1 MSHKIAKAQRKAER
15 HVATPNDMH
24 LLIIESNRQRRRAD
38 AHKLKVVGKPH
49 SRSAA
54 TKVKGKVRQAKDL
67 LRRGPLIVERPIR
80 ALWRGMFKK
89 GRCGAGRVRS
99 AATSAG
105 RRPRWTRLRNDC
117 ARRDHLHQKPGGA
130 DQQGVS
136 RPAIRS
142 PSPRSPSG

>member
-24 LLIIESNRQRRRAD
+24 LLIIEPPAPSRRRAD

-49 SRSAA
+49 SRSAS
-54 TKVKGKVRQAKDL
+54 TKVKDKVRQAKDL

-89 GRCGAGRVRS
+89 DVAVPVEFIRRYMRWS
-99 AATSAG
+99 KSEMDAAA
-105 RRPRWTRLRNDC
+105 
-117 ARRDHLHQKPGGA
+117 Q
-130 DQQGVS
+130 
-136 RPAIRS
+136 
-142 PSPRSPSG
+142 

>member
-49 SRSAA
+49 SRSAS
-54 TKVKGKVRQAKDL
+54 TKVKDKVRQTKDL

-80 ALWRGMFKK
+80 ALWRTKFNLTNPGPVPPLFRKNYTRWSKSEMD
-89 GRCGAGRVRS
+89 
-99 AATSAG
+99 AAA
-105 RRPRWTRLRNDC
+105 
-117 ARRDHLHQKPGGA
+117 Q
-130 DQQGVS
+130 
-136 RPAIRS
+136 
-142 PSPRSPSG
+142 

>member
-38 AHKLKVVGKPH
+38 AHKLKIVGKPH
-49 SRSAA
+49 KRSAA
-54 TKVKGKVRQAKDL
+54 TKVKGKVRQAEDL

-89 GRCGAGRVRS
+89 DVAVPAEFIRRYIRWSKAEMD
-99 AATSAG
+99 AAA
-105 RRPRWTRLRNDC
+105 
-117 ARRDHLHQKPGGA
+117 Q
-130 DQQGVS
+130 
-136 RPAIRS
+136 
-142 PSPRSPSG
+142 